1 MKSVVSVILTTK
13 NSNKTLKNLFESIKE
28 QSYKKFEVIL
38 VDNGSIDGTVETAKK
53 YTNLSFQKG
62 PERSSQRNFGAKKA
76 KGDFL
81 FFLDSDMVL
90 TPDVIKECVKAINYD
105 NNCGGLVIPEK
116 SFGEGLWSRAKIME
130 REIHAGED
138 YFEAARFF
146 PKNIFFEFKGYNET
160 LTGPE
165 DWDLP
170 QRISKKYKISRI
182 KSYILHNEGN
192 HTLLGLAKKKYY
204 YGLSVYKY
212 LKNQEMSIFN
222 KKTIY
227 ILRPAFY
234 KKWRKLT
241 SDPLTA
247 LGMVIMLFVET
258 IGGGLGYLVGF
269 YREKTK

>member
-1 MKSVVSVILTTK
+1 MKPIVSLIITTK
-13 NSNKTLKNLFESIKE
+13 NSNRTLEDLFKSIKD
-28 QSYKKFEVIL
+28 QSYKRFEIIL
-38 VDNGSIDGTVETAKK
+38 VDNGSVDATLETAKK
-53 YTNLSFQKG
+53 YTSLLFQKG

-90 TPDVIKECVKAINYD
+90 TPDVIKQCVEVIRRGE
-105 NNCGGLVIPEK
+105 NCGGLVVPEK
-116 SFGEGLWSRAKIME
+116 SFGEGFWSKAKILE

-146 PKNIFFEFKGYNET
+146 PKSIFFEFQGYNKA

-192 HTLLGLAKKKYY
+192 HTLFGLAKKKYY
-204 YGLSVYKY
+204 YGLSAYKY
-212 LKNQEMSIFN
+212 LKSQKMSVFN
-222 KKTIY
+222 KRTIY
-227 ILRPAFY
+227 LLRPAFY
-234 KKWRKLT
+234 KQWKKLV
-241 SDPLTA
+241 SSPLTA
-247 LGMVIMLFVET
+247 VGMFIMLLVET
-258 IGGGLGYLVGF
+258 ISGGLGYLIGV
-269 YREKTK
+269 YKEKNR